1 MTHTAKAA
9 LFLDTSASMLRL
21 ALTLTGEE
29 RKDMLV
35 AASNYANLAAGE
47 LAVEHSDFCQSK

>member
-1 MTHTAKAA
+1 MNHTAKAA
-9 LFLDTSASMLRL
+9 LFLSTSASMLQL

-35 AASNYANLAAGE
+35 AASNYALLASQE
-47 LAVEHSDFCQSK
+47 MAVEHSDFCQSK